1 MRTQRILQG
10 DCLDVLSD
18 QRDVKAFVFDPP
30 GLVGYG
36 GFMGRKWDT
45 AHEKSGK
52 FVPMLPTRGK
62 THASELEQDY
72 DFTLYWA
79 IRFAMAYD
87 IAAKDATIVLWTLPR
102 TSHLM
107 ANALRA
113 AGWTIKENLIHLFGT
128 GWMKANRTTED
139 GERVPNAFAP
149 GYENWI
155 VGIKGRPDL
164 DIDACRVPRGAGDVS
179 WKENRHS
186 QHQHVGW
193 KRPWNDDPNAVEAAN
208 GRSRESQAKTQALGS
223 LPKNA
228 LLSHCEDCVRVG
240 SRDVKGTPAI
250 DNRGRAGASGGMMN
264 RGGPR
269 SDVWEGFGAIES
281 VPAWHCLAGCVCGAR
296 SKWDPEKPLPRCPC
310 GETWRWLC
318 AVAEVNAQSGNQQ
331 SAVSNRGGA
340 SGGATYS
347 AGMGK
352 LKGYE
357 CGFTDAGGA
366 SRFFNTFSYLSK
378 CSSSERHAGCENLF
392 WKANKKN
399 LFGYDQITREEWE
412 AIGEATKRSIPG
424 YKKERV
430 ERARGNTHATVKS
443 IRQMLWFHAVTGADK
458 IVDLTAGSCS
468 GALAAHLADIEWIGA
483 EVCPEAIVIG
493 NARLEWWSAL
503 SAEAKRA
510 MLEDDVVPTP
520 AKTNELQT
528 SLFQ

>member
-1 MRTQRILQG
+1 MRTQRILLG

-36 GFMGRKWDT
+36 GFMGRKWDQ
-45 AHEKSGK
+45 AHQKFGT

-62 THASELEQDY
+62 QHASELEKDH

-79 IRFAMAYD
+79 IRFSMAYD
-87 IAAKDATIVLWTLPR
+87 IAAKDAVIVLWTLPR

-155 VGIKGRPDL
+155 VGIKGKPDL
-164 DIDACRVPRGAGDVS
+164 DIDACRVPRGAGDVKLNPHKMS
-179 WKENRHS
+179 TNPI
-186 QHQHVGW
+186 GW
-193 KRPWNDDPNAVEAAN
+193 HRPWMDDPDAVEAAN
-208 GRSRESQAKTQALGS
+208 ERSRESQAKTQALGS

-228 LLSHCEDCVRVG
+228 LLSHCEECVRTG
-240 SRDVKGTPAI
+240 SKKAKATSIHGESSAIRGDNSTHGQAGGHLAPGRTQRISGFASDDGT
-250 DNRGRAGASGGMMN
+250 
-264 RGGPR
+264 
-269 SDVWEGFGAIES
+269 ES

-310 GETWRWLC
+310 GEVWRWLC
-318 AVAEVNAQSGNQQ
+318 AVAEVNAQSGNLPSGFRANASTKQNVHTVY
-331 SAVSNRGGA
+331 SDFASESFALAANRGHA
-340 SGGATYS
+340 DQGGA
-347 AGMGK
+347 A
-352 LKGYE
+352 
-357 CGFTDAGGA
+357 
-366 SRFFNTFSYLSK
+366 RFFNTFSYLAK
-378 CSSSERHAGCENLF
+378 CSSSERHAGCENLY
-392 WKANKKN
+392 WRANKKN
-399 LFGYDQITREEWE
+399 LFGYDQITKAEWE
-412 AIGEATKRSIPG
+412 ALPADKR
-424 YKKERV
+424 
-430 ERARGNTHATVKS
+430 AQGNTHATVKS

-493 NARLEWWSAL
+493 KARLEWWSAL

-528 SLFQ
+528 SFLQ

>member
-1 MRTQRILQG
+1 MRTQRILLG

-18 QRDVKAFVFDPP
+18 QRDVRAFVLDPP

-62 THASELEQDY
+62 QHASELEKDH

-79 IRFAMAYD
+79 VRFSMAYD
-87 IAAKDATIVLWTLPR
+87 IAAKDAVIVLWTLPR

-155 VGIKGRPDL
+155 VGIKGKPDL
-164 DIDACRVPRGAGDVS
+164 DIDACRVPRGAGDVTMNPHKMS
-179 WKENRHS
+179 TNPI
-186 QHQHVGW
+186 GW
-193 KRPWNDDPNAVEAAN
+193 HRPWMDDPEAVEAAN
-208 GRSRESQAKTQALGS
+208 ERSRRSQAKTQALGS

-228 LLSHCEDCVRVG
+228 LLSHCEECVRVG
-240 SRDVKGTPAI
+240 ARKIKGGGSEGSPAGKTH
-250 DNRGRAGASGGMMN
+250 NGTRSTMSGNASTFHYANEDMT
-264 RGGPR
+264 
-269 SDVWEGFGAIES
+269 ES
-281 VPAWHCLAGCVCGAR
+281 VPAFHCLAGCVCGALTPWPDDR
-296 SKWDPEKPLPRCPC
+296 PLPRCPC

-318 AVAEVNAQSGNQQ
+318 AVAEVNSQSGESKDGRVDRANITAPNQIYGARPKNMQ
-331 SAVSNRGGA
+331 GVVDYGGQGGSA
-340 SGGATYS
+340 
-347 AGMGK
+347 
-352 LKGYE
+352 
-357 CGFTDAGGA
+357 
-366 SRFFNTFSYLSK
+366 RFFNTFQYLAK
-378 CSSSERHAGCENLF
+378 CSSSERHAGCEQLY
-392 WKANKKN
+392 WRANKKN
-399 LFGYDQITREEWE
+399 LFGYDQITKAEWE
-412 AIGEATKRSIPG
+412 ALPADKR
-424 YKKERV
+424 
-430 ERARGNTHATVKS
+430 AQGNTHATVKS
-443 IRQMLWFHAVTGADK
+443 IRQMLWFHAVTGANK

-493 NARLEWWSAL
+493 KARLAWWSGL

-510 MLEDDVVPTP
+510 MLEDDVMPTP

>member
-1 MRTQRILQG
+1 VKTQRILLG

-36 GFMGRKWDT
+36 GFIGRKWDT

-62 THASELEQDY
+62 QHASELEKDH

-79 IRFAMAYD
+79 IRFSMAYD
-87 IAAKDATIVLWTLPR
+87 IAAKDAVIVLWTLPR

-155 VGIKGRPDL
+155 LATKGKPDL
-164 DIDACRVPRGAGDVS
+164 DIDACRVPRGAGEAGTRCS
-179 WKENRHS
+179 FYPNRCEGHGASNAQSGPTIHPWPPKEVN
-186 QHQHVGW
+186 
-193 KRPWNDDPNAVEAAN
+193 
-208 GRSRESQAKTQALGS
+208 GS

-228 LLSHCEDCVRVG
+228 LLSHCEECCRVG
-240 SRDVKGTPAI
+240 TKRVRTGIAVMRNVAGQDMPHRVYGDRKYPDQDMGYAENGT
-250 DNRGRAGASGGMMN
+250 
-264 RGGPR
+264 
-269 SDVWEGFGAIES
+269 EF

-296 SKWDPEKPLPRCPC
+296 SKWDPENPLPRCPC
-310 GETWRWLC
+310 GEVWRWLC
-318 AVAEVNAQSGNQQ
+318 AVAEVTAQSGNRPSGSGQK
-331 SAVSNRGGA
+331 SNRTVQSCMSVGLRPDAKNWDG
-340 SGGATYS
+340 S
-347 AGMGK
+347 
-352 LKGYE
+352 
-357 CGFTDAGGA
+357 AGGA
-366 SRFFNTFSYLSK
+366 ARFFNTFQYLSK
-378 CSSSERHAGCENLF
+378 CSSSERHAGCESLY
-392 WKANKKN
+392 WRANKKN

-412 AIGEATKRSIPG
+412 ALPVDKR
-424 YKKERV
+424 
-430 ERARGNTHATVKS
+430 AQGNTHATVKS
-443 IRQMLWFHAVTGADK
+443 IRQMLWFHAVTSADK

-468 GALAAHLADIEWIGA
+468 GALAAHLADVEWIGA

-493 NARLEWWSAL
+493 KARLAWWSAL

-528 SLFQ
+528 SLNLR